1 MSSSRAPGARLLRL
15 WRTLSP
21 LPAGKWIFSRLL
33 GFTVPYTGSVRPRVE
48 ELRPGYARVSMRD
61 RRAVRNHLH
70 SIHAIALA
78 NLAEVTSGLA
88 MIVGLPD
95 DSRSIVT
102 GFAVE
107 YLKKARGPL
116 RAECSTTPVDASVE
130 REHAIESVVRDSA
143 GDVVVKA
150 TARWLVGP
158 REDRDAASDATVEPR
173 GEAAARNDS
182 ARRASGA

>member
-1 MSSSRAPGARLLRL
+1 MSSSSAPGARLLRL

-21 LPAGKWIFSRLL
+21 LPAGKWLYSRLL
-33 GFTVPYTGSVRPRVE
+33 GSTVPYTGSVRPRVE

-61 RRAVRNHLH
+61 RHAVRNHLH

-102 GFAVE
+102 GFSIE

-116 RAECSTTPVDASVE
+116 TAECFASPVDASAE
-130 REHAIESVVRDSA
+130 SEHSIQSVVRDSE
-143 GDVVVKA
+143 GDVVAKA

-158 REDRDAASDATVEPR
+158 REERAASAGDATGPSAAH
-173 GEAAARNDS
+173 GGAARP
-182 ARRASGA
+182 SGAS